1 MAALHLGQE
10 LWEALTGY
18 IVHACFLVLFS
29 NGLGRSYGMRLKEY
43 RREGFTPREEGLMR
57 FSRGV
62 DKGSRGGRR
71 YHVIDMRWSN
81 SVGCEGQE
89 DKFLFLLCRDPESG
103 SHFARGCW
111 VSSGKGGFGGGY
123 GSRRNAFSGS
133 ALLSLVLTAL
143 VA

>member
-1 MAALHLGQE
+1 MKGRGSLTAPQEEQVLLSLNMAALHLGQE

-29 NGLGRSYGMRLKEY
+29 NGLGRLGVDVSFLEHGSRRRLKAGREAYSYGMRLKEY

-71 YHVIDMRWSN
+71 CHVIDMRWSN
-81 SVGCEGQE
+81 SVGCEG
-89 DKFLFLLCRDPESG
+89 
-103 SHFARGCW
+103 
-111 VSSGKGGFGGGY
+111 
-123 GSRRNAFSGS
+123 
-133 ALLSLVLTAL
+133 
-143 VA
+143 